1 MRDTAK
7 FCVFGIND
15 KFYLYDWN
23 RIESYGISQEIFD
36 YLSSVKDFTKEMFVR
51 DLRLNYAGFKKGI
64 ITLLDEGRLYYDDN
78 ESHDEQLIDI
88 STINIT
94 CGIGYKCNLDCEYC
108 VLKEQKRVF
117 DNINEAELIT
127 NLVHL
132 IEKLYSRYKE
142 IRVTITDGGE
152 PFLFRS
158 QLFEL
163 MEKLKII
170 DIQKKVKLTVVTNGT
185 VFDEEILRI
194 LDDNMSSIVFSLDGH
209 LDNTS
214 LRKSKD
220 KSNNYEISKNNYEKF
235 QEILRS
241 KISKNIWAITVINAK
256 TQSLVSTLNDLYA
269 IGFRTIQMRIIKGYK
284 DSIGLN
290 KSNLEHFCKLYDE
303 LFAFFRENIE
313 KGEEAY
319 LKAILNNGDFAGQ
332 LFAPLLLGRAKFKH
346 CLGAYSTISIDHE
359 GKIFPCSFLNG
370 NQESEVK
377 AFEEAD
383 NVVEKYRNLDIYTS
397 KYCRDC
403 WASTVCGGHCPYQSM
418 QGGYDYDK
426 PDPAMCE
433 LTKHVI
439 KNLICLIDY
448 MESANFQMY
457 ENVYNFVKKR
467 TYIYDLLE

>member
-170 DIQKKVKLTVVTNGT
+170 DIQKKVKLT
-185 VFDEEILRI
+185 
-194 LDDNMSSIVFSLDGH
+194 
-209 LDNTS
+209 
-214 LRKSKD
+214 K
-220 KSNNYEISKNNYEKF
+220 
-235 QEILRS
+235 
-241 KISKNIWAITVINAK
+241 
-256 TQSLVSTLNDLYA
+256 
-269 IGFRTIQMRIIKGYK
+269 
-284 DSIGLN
+284 
-290 KSNLEHFCKLYDE
+290 
-303 LFAFFRENIE
+303 
-313 KGEEAY
+313 
-319 LKAILNNGDFAGQ
+319 
-332 LFAPLLLGRAKFKH
+332 
-346 CLGAYSTISIDHE
+346 
-359 GKIFPCSFLNG
+359 
-370 NQESEVK
+370 
-377 AFEEAD
+377 
-383 NVVEKYRNLDIYTS
+383 
-397 KYCRDC
+397 
-403 WASTVCGGHCPYQSM
+403 
-418 QGGYDYDK
+418 
-426 PDPAMCE
+426 
-433 LTKHVI
+433 
-439 KNLICLIDY
+439 
-448 MESANFQMY
+448 
-457 ENVYNFVKKR
+457 
-467 TYIYDLLE
+467 

>member
-1 MRDTAK
+1 MRETAK
-7 FCVFGIND
+7 FYVFGIND

-23 RIESYGISQEIFD
+23 RIETYGISQEIFD
-36 YLSSVKDFTKEMFVR
+36 YLLSVKDFTKEMVVR
-51 DLRLNYAGFKKGI
+51 DLRFNYAGFKKDI
-64 ITLLDEGRLYYDDN
+64 IALLDEGRLYYEDDKI
-78 ESHDEQLIDI
+78 HDNRLIDI

-108 VLKEQKRVF
+108 VLKEQKRVY

-127 NLVHL
+127 NIIRL
-132 IEKLYSRYKE
+132 IEDIYSRYKE

-163 MEKLKII
+163 IKKMNII

-185 VFDEEILRI
+185 IFDEEILRI

-220 KSNNYEISKNNYEKF
+220 KSNNYEISKNNYERF

-241 KISKNIWAITVINAK
+241 KISKNIWAITVINAR

-290 KSNLEHFCKLYDE
+290 NSNLEHFCKLYDE

-319 LKAILNNGDFAGQ
+319 LKVILNNGDFAGQ
-332 LFAPLLLGRAKFKH
+332 LFAPLLLGRVKFKH

-359 GKIFPCSFLNG
+359 GKVFPCSFLNG
-370 NQESEVK
+370 NQESEIK
-377 AFEEAD
+377 SYEEAD
-383 NVVEKYRNLDIYTS
+383 NAVEKYRNLDIHTS
-397 KYCRDC
+397 KYCWDC
-403 WASTVCGGHCPYQSM
+403 WASTVCGGHCPYQSI

-426 PDPAMCE
+426 PDPIMCE

-439 KNLICLIDY
+439 KNLISLIDY
-448 MESANFQMY
+448 MESVNFPMY